1 MTAMTTPPPKKTYEP
16 RPGPQGHSENKRM
29 TAQALYESDPNI
41 TTTEIARQVGCA
53 PRTLQD
59 WAKDGGW
66 KRCTMPM
73 SNRAHMIADQ
83 FQVELEAIG
92 PDPTPEQKEVI
103 ANVIIEKD
111 ATGQRAEVLSR
122 HRKEWNTLR
131 GMLYRAINEGMKAKG
146 FEAAKFA
153 KISAENLTLIQNGE
167 RKAWGMDKGGDD
179 DNVVVIDRRN
189 S

>member
-1 MTAMTTPPPKKTYEP
+1 MTAMTTPPKKTYEP
-16 RPGPQGHSENKRM
+16 RPGPQGHSETKRM

-59 WAKDGGW
+59 WAKDGKW
-66 KRCTMPM
+66 KRCMQPM

-83 FQVELEAIG
+83 FKTELEAIG

-103 ANVIIEKD
+103 ANAIIEKD
-111 ATGQRAEVLSR
+111 ATGQRADVLSR
-122 HRKEWNTLR
+122 HRKEWNNLR
-131 GMLYRAINEGMKAKG
+131 GLLQRAIVQAVEAKG
-146 FEAAKFA
+146 FEAAKFS
-153 KISAENLTLIQNGE
+153 KIIAENLTLIQNGE

-189 S
+189 G